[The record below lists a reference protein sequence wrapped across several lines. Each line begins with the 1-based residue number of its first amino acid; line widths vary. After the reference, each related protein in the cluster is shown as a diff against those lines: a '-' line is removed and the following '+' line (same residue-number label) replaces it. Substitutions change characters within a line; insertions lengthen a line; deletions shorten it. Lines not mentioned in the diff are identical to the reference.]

1 MRPLDLVIIF
11 GYLVGITV
19 FGIWFAG
26 RQETTEDYFVGDRSV
41 PWWAIAASIVATE
54 TSTITF
60 ISVPGVAFARGGNFQ
75 FLQLVFGYMLGRI
88 VISFLFIPSYFRGE
102 LLTVYQLLE
111 RRFGGRIKMLAA
123 ALFVIMRNIADGIR
137 LLLTAIVL
145 AAVYVSFQ
153 PPGDVTTATVTAA
166 TIASIVLLGVVMIV
180 FTYYGGMEAVIWVE
194 VVQLG
199 IYLAGALA
207 AAVVIANS
215 TAGGFSGAIAVGKQ
229 FAKFDVI
236 DFGIRQTSYA
246 FTFPFTAAKWT
257 FSLPIDLTKSY
268 TFWAGLVGGCFLT
281 MSTHG
286 TDQYL
291 VQRYLCTDRPRRA
304 AAALLSSGAVVL
316 AQFIGFLFIGVLLF
330 AFYGPHASP
339 LYTDFAA
346 ACAQVNPL
354 EAAGRCLSD
363 PAFAQTA
370 SATFP
375 FAGGDRVFPDFITK
389 HMPSGLS
396 GLVVAAIFAA
406 ALSSSLN
413 SIAATAV
420 NDLYKPF
427 RREGTD
433 RHYLRV
439 SQWLTLIWGIV
450 QIAVAIFAMSYQSS
464 ALDKALSVASLINGP
479 VLGVFLVGTFLRRV
493 SEPPALIGMLTSI
506 VLMLYVR
513 FWTPLAWTWYVLLGS
528 LITFAVAWG
537 ASYFFAPASA
547 EQRDELSPGAAD

>member
-1 MRPLDLVIIF
+1 
-11 GYLVGITV
+11 
-19 FGIWFAG
+19 
-26 RQETTEDYFVGDRSV
+26 
-41 PWWAIAASIVATE
+41 
-54 TSTITF
+54 
-60 ISVPGVAFARGGNFQ
+60 
-75 FLQLVFGYMLGRI
+75 MLGRI
-88 VISFLFIPSYFRGE
+88 VISLLFIPSYFRGE

-123 ALFVIMRNIADGIR
+123 ALFVVMRNIADGIR

-145 AAVYVSFQ
+145 AAVYTAFQ
-153 PPGDVTTATVTAA
+153 PQANVTTV
-166 TIASIVLLGVVMIV
+166 TIASIVLLGAVMIV

-199 IYLAGALA
+199 IYLVGALA
-207 AAVVIANS
+207 AAVVIAS
-215 TAGGFSGAIAVGKQ
+215 GIKGGFSGAVELGSQ
-229 FAKFDVI
+229 FGKFDVV
-236 DFGIRQTSYA
+236 DFALRQTPYTLS
-246 FTFPFTAAKWT
+246 FPFTEATYT

-268 TFWAGLVGGCFLT
+268 TFWAGLIGGCFLT

-304 AAALLSSGAVVL
+304 AAALLSSGAVVF

-339 LYTDFAA
+339 LYSDFAA
-346 ACAQVNPL
+346 ACAQVNPT

-363 PAFAQTA
+363 PAFARAA

-389 HMPSGLS
+389 HMPTGLS

-427 RREGTD
+427 RPKRED

-439 SQWLTLIWGIV
+439 SHVLTLVWGVV
-450 QIAVAIFAMSYQSS
+450 QIGVAVIAMSYPSS
-464 ALDKALSVASLINGP
+464 ALDKALSIASLINGP

-493 SEPPALIGMLTSI
+493 SEPPALVGMVASI
-506 VLMLYVR
+506 VVMLYVR
-513 FWTPLAWTWYVLLGS
+513 FYTPLAWTWYVLLGS
-528 LITFAVAWG
+528 GITLLVAWL
-537 ASYFFAPASA
+537 ASFAFAPAPP
-547 EQRDELSPGAAD
+547 EQRDELAPGAAD